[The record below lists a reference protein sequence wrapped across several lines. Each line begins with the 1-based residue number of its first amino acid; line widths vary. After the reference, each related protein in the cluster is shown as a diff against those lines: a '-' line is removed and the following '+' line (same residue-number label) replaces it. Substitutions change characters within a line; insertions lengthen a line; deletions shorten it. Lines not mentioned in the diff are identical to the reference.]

1 MGIAMMTCLPR
12 SVSIL
17 QTDAI
22 DTDTGRVRLV
32 AEPGDSGGSGDG
44 APGPMDHGESESYEI
59 EEPKG
64 WKRGLLPNGAQSEPD
79 TIDTQ
84 EETLIPLRLLLVDD
98 SHLFL
103 GTLRRLLDT
112 MSTVDVVG
120 VATSGREALELVDR
134 LKPEIVLTDLAMPEM
149 DGLELTRR
157 LATRPERPTIII
169 MSAHDLPTYRQ
180 ATREAGADAFVTKAD
195 LVNQLEP
202 LMRHLFNRP
211 RPGA

>member
-12 SVSIL
+12 TVSISR
-17 QTDAI
+17 TAAI
-22 DTDTGRVRLV
+22 DTDTDPVRLL
-32 AEPGDSGGSGDG
+32 AEPGDSGGSRNGE
-44 APGPMDHGESESYEI
+44 PGPMNRAESESYEI
-59 EEPKG
+59 EEPTG
-64 WKRGLLPNGAQSEPD
+64 WKHGLLPDGAQSEPD
-79 TIDTQ
+79 KVDTQ